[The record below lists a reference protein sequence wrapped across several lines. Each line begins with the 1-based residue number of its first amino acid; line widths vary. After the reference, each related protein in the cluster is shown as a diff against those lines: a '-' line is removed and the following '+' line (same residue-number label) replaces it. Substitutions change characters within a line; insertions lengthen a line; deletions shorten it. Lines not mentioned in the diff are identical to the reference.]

1 MLPINR
7 QKGLRSTRLGMPHPS
22 VRRAQPRAAVIA
34 RRIADELSDE
44 IGNLDA
50 PELLLLSRFLSL
62 GLADVQLRVSIVDP
76 PYWHWKCSVC
86 KRARTRR

>member
-1 MLPINR
+1 M
-7 QKGLRSTRLGMPHPS
+7 
-22 VRRAQPRAAVIA
+22 RRAQPRAAVIT